1 MRRRSARRGSSRKK
15 TEPSH
20 FCPFFLLS
28 HARTEPP
35 LDFANCA
42 AFRSNSSR
50 PPLATPRLVL
60 LFLPSTRQVHPDSR
74 QQGRPAV
81 TALAPVV
88 EVIGP
93 SSYCAGR
100 RRSRT
105 SLLEWRSRIRP
116 GPLYPRVSAPLGLS
130 PPEPT
135 TISSEPNT
143 TQKTSLMG
151 ENCPTFMLCSP
162 TINFRYVTKPNS
174 RRERRGRRKTRQRW
188 GRCER
193 GATAPRVEGEASDRD
208 LEELAPP
215 KFLGSTLDPGQGRP
229 CYQLP
234 LHPVQEVGAAKFTGR
249 GWFPSHGCSQP
260 HVCIDEQLD
269 GTWTYIVLKFC
280 SWSSNA
286 N

>member
-60 LFLPSTRQVHPDSR
+60 LFLPSIRQVHPDSR

-93 SSYCAGR
+93 SSYCVGR

-105 SLLEWRSRIRP
+105 SSLEWRSRIRP
-116 GPLYPRVSAPLGLS
+116 GPLYSRVGTPLGLS
-130 PPEPT
+130 SPEPT
-135 TISSEPNT
+135 TISSGPNT

-174 RRERRGRRKTRQRW
+174 PLTGRREGKGEAENAATVGEVRAGCRRTTSRGRGERQ
-188 GRCER
+188 GFR
-193 GATAPRVEGEASDRD
+193 GAGAHEISRFHSGSWTREALLPAAAAPCPGSRSRQVYRSRVVSKPPLQSASCLYR
-208 LEELAPP
+208 
-215 KFLGSTLDPGQGRP
+215 
-229 CYQLP
+229 
-234 LHPVQEVGAAKFTGR
+234 
-249 GWFPSHGCSQP
+249 
-260 HVCIDEQLD
+260 
-269 GTWTYIVLKFC
+269 
-280 SWSSNA
+280 
-286 N
+286 